1 MASFNYDELAAW
13 YEEARYTF
21 RRIEYAC
28 KNNKFAECFQLGWY
42 LQVELDILT
51 EEAALD
57 KMDLLGSYDADDLT
71 PFEKRNRKICE
82 KHKAGSFLEELADL
96 FNLSVETIRK
106 IIYRK

>member
-28 KNNKFAECFQLGWY
+28 KNNKFAECFHLGWY

-51 EEAALD
+51 EEVALD

-71 PFEKRNRKICE
+71 PFEKQAKTIEEYIVSEINNHGVGLRRYDSLE
-82 KHKAGSFLEELADL
+82 DFLKDQG
-96 FNLSVETIRK
+96 
-106 IIYRK
+106 